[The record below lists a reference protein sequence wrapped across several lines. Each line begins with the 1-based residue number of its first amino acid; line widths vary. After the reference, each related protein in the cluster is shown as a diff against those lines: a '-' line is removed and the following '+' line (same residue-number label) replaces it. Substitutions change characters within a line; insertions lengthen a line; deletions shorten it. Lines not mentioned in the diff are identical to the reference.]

1 MRLIPVSGHIGVT
14 RILRGQGIVLPLAAA
29 VWLINALW
37 LMRDTRPPVW
47 DMALHQT
54 YAFNYVPGYNPA
66 TDVDFWRASG
76 NYPPF
81 VHLAIAA
88 CYILFHPAP
97 HIAVLANLP
106 ATLLLLWAIHG
117 LASDLAGVV
126 AARWAC
132 LLTGFTPYMLWMSRE
147 TVLDYWLS
155 AWVAA
160 ALLVLLRS
168 RAFASRTASLLMGV
182 TIALGMLTKWLFA
195 GFLPFPM
202 ALVCLRT
209 RIWRDRERLINL
221 ADTLLIAAV
230 GAAVWY
236 LPNMSGLVH
245 HFVENAR
252 IGAREGEPAVLSIQS
267 LIYYL
272 RLLEGYQLF
281 GVQFVFFAVS
291 AFYVIRRKQ
300 LSDGAF
306 LLVSITGGWLVMT
319 LLRTKDPRFT
329 MPLLGLLA
337 ILPGA
342 WIQSWPRRWPTRAFK
357 TALLCFVVVQAYVTS
372 FGVRWLPQQ
381 VVIARGY
388 RGSLA
393 WDWNLYSQHYFHV
406 LGPPRRENWRQ
417 DEILLRAA
425 EHARSTGAE
434 LSLAIVPDLPCFNA
448 ANFGL
453 YARLRGIDAQVD
465 HPQSAEKGKAS
476 FDSFSYAVMKE
487 GDQGMPWTTTGSA
500 SLNKVIVDE
509 PRIFELLG
517 MYPLP
522 DGDYARLYCI
532 RRARVSVRGPGGP
545 ARPGAWS
552 QACDP
557 RAAGSHRRLT
567 VEQ

>member
-1 MRLIPVSGHIGVT
+1 MRLIPVAGRFSVK
-14 RILRGQGIVLPLAAA
+14 RSLRGQGIVLLLAAA
-29 VWLINALW
+29 VWLINAVW
-37 LMRDTRPPVW
+37 LTRDTRPPVW
-47 DMALHQT
+47 DMALHQA
-54 YAFNYVPGYNPA
+54 YAFNYLPGFSTA
-66 TDVDFWRASG
+66 AGVDFWRASG

-88 CYILFHPAP
+88 CYILFYPSP

-117 LASDLAGVV
+117 LASDLAGTV

-132 LLTGFTPYMLWMSRE
+132 MLTAFVPYMVWMSRE

-195 GFLPFPM
+195 GFLLFPV

-221 ADTLLIAAV
+221 ADTLLIAAI

-236 LPNMSGLVH
+236 LPNISGLAR

-252 IGAREGEPAVLSIQS
+252 IGAREGEPPILSFQS

-281 GVQFVFFAVS
+281 GILFAFFAVS
-291 AFYVIRRKQ
+291 TFYVIRKKL
-300 LSDGAF
+300 LSDGVF

-337 ILPGA
+337 ILPGT
-342 WIQSWPRRWPTRAFK
+342 WIQSWPRRWPARAFK
-357 TALLCFVVVQAYVTS
+357 TALLCLVGAQAYMTS
-372 FGVRWLPQQ
+372 FGIRWLPQE

-388 RGSLA
+388 QGSLA

-406 LGPPRRENWRQ
+406 LGAPRREDWRH
-417 DEILLRAA
+417 DDILHRAA
-425 EHARSTGAE
+425 EHARKAGAE
-434 LSLAIVPDLPCFNA
+434 LSLAIVPDLPRFNA
-448 ANFGL
+448 ANFML
-453 YARLRGIDAQVD
+453 YARLRGIDARVD
-465 HPQSAEKGKAS
+465 HPQSAEKGPAS
-476 FDSFSYAVMKE
+476 FARYNYAVMKE
-487 GDQGMPWTTTGSA
+487 GDQGMPWTTTASI

-509 PRIFELLG
+509 PRIFELLE

-532 RRARVSVRGPGGP
+532 RHARVAGRGPEGP
-545 ARPGAWS
+545 ARPGTRS
-552 QACDP
+552 QAFDL
-557 RAAGSHRRLT
+557 RGADSHRPMT
-567 VEQ
+567 VE